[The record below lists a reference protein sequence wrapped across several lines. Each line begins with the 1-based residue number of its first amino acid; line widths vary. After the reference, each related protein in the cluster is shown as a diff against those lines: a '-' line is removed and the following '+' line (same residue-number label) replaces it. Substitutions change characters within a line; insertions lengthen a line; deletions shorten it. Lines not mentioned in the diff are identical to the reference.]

1 MDGRVLIGRHGVRD
15 LLGEK
20 VFFLLHEGEFMVVL
34 LQELFEDGDVVGVVG
49 GGLDVGVDEPQQ
61 LKQVFLSAGDQA

>member
-15 LLGEK
+15 LLGEE
-20 VFFLLHEGEFMVVL
+20 VFFLLHEGKFMVVL

>member
-1 MDGRVLIGRHGVRD
+1 MRD

>member
-1 MDGRVLIGRHGVRD
+1 M
-15 LLGEK
+15 
-20 VFFLLHEGEFMVVL
+20 LHEGEFMVVL